1 MLLSPKSFSPHPLY
15 STSLQRDASP
25 VVAAASLAL
34 PLEPPS
40 RVVRFF
46 SVSPSVFSTADI
58 TLSWFRSGFRSVCSG
73 VSLVGSYGGECGVV
87 EAFPVPVF
95 LPGVIVWWRCGLWW
109 RRVGFFGGRVQL
121 DLPVSPVAARGSSDG
136 AWWRRVTVWQH
147 VVAARVV
154 GCSSLAPFVS
164 GIPVFPV
171 VYLVSS
177 LGLSAVRLF
186 IFLVLPI
193 NGDIVL
199 LTSGGLAFVRSALS
213 ILDFGSKGRVWR
225 RQSSGLPFER
235 RHRRVKA
242 LSRAISG
249 AVASRFESDYLSVAR
264 GNGLFIFNLLAPLGL
279 SASRCLASYKNSN
292 CTKVS

>member
-1 MLLSPKSFSPHPLY
+1 MLLSPKSFSPHSLY

-25 VVAAASLAL
+25 VVAAKSLAR
-34 PLEPPS
+34 PPEPPS
-40 RVVRFF
+40 RVIRLLWSLLSRKLVEVALLEDVGCSF
-46 SVSPSVFSTADI
+46 SLPAK
-58 TLSWFRSGFRSVCSG
+58 
-73 VSLVGSYGGECGVV
+73 CGVV
-87 EAFPVPVF
+87 EAFLVPVF

-109 RRVGFFGGRVQL
+109 RRLGFFGGRVQL

-136 AWWRRVTVWQH
+136 AWLRRVTVWQH
-147 VVAARVV
+147 EVAARVV

-264 GNGLFIFNLLAPLGL
+264 GNRLFIFNLLAPLGL
-279 SASRCLASYKNSN
+279 SASRCLASYKVGRSSS
-292 CTKVS
+292 VSIHCCFCPSV